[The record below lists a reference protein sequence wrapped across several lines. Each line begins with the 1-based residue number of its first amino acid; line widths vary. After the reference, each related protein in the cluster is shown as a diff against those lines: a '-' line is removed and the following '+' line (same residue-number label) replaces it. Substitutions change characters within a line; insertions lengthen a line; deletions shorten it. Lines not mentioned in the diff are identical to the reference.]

1 MAPKLDAAIAD
12 LFTQPRPKT
21 APPEAPAATTAV
33 ATNETAL
40 AQARLSLDRARKA
53 LQQGDWEA
61 FGKAMDS
68 LEHQLTGKPN

>member
-1 MAPKLDAAIAD
+1 
-12 LFTQPRPKT
+12 
-21 APPEAPAATTAV
+21 V

-68 LEHQLTGKPN
+68 LEHRLTGKPN